1 MGILVLN
8 DPMEVYVS
16 LYGDLL
22 DSYSFMSLKPFLN
35 MTYVN
40 REPYRIESVSVLVLW
55 STRSSEVKQIV
66 LYIDTMKT
74 SK

>member
-22 DSYSFMSLKPFLN
+22 DSYSFMSLNPFLN